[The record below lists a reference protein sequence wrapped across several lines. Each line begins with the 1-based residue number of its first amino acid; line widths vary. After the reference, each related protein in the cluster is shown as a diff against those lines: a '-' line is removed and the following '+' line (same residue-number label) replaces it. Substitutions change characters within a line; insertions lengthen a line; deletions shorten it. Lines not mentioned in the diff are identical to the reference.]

1 MMDHLSIN
9 KTRTAQSPTPG
20 PTQATVLLIT
30 KVFKF
35 QFHVSIK
42 FTSVLSFPQI
52 LVRVVP
58 TIVDEEQV
66 DTEAVNAGATEEE
79 EATTTTTREADTVV
93 IAIVKATVVVMKETI
108 TKVKETTN
116 NSKIGTRTVAVALAN
131 AMVLIVDTT
140 TATKAMEVLSNEAGK
155 DETITKAASSNSKD
169 LIRDPIEETML
180 VMALTLLVATTVADN
195 LNAAL
200 PEVRLEVEPEIPRM
214 RIATPLP
221 IRTNRRLQP
230 V

>member
-66 DTEAVNAGATEEE
+66 DTEVVNEGPTEE

-140 TATKAMEVLSNEAGK
+140 TATKVMEVLSNEAGK

>member
-1 MMDHLSIN
+1 M
-9 KTRTAQSPTPG
+9 
-20 PTQATVLLIT
+20 
-30 KVFKF
+30 KF
-35 QFHVSIK
+35 RFHVSIK
-42 FTSVLSFPQI
+42 LTGVLSLPQI
-52 LVRVVP
+52 LGRVVL

-66 DTEAVNAGATEEE
+66 DTEAVNEGATEEE

-155 DETITKAASSNSKD
+155 DVTITKAASSNSKD
-169 LIRDPIEETML
+169 LIHDPIEETML
-180 VMALTLLVATTVADN
+180 VMALTLIVATTVADN
-195 LNAAL
+195 LNEAL
-200 PEVRLEVEPEIPRM
+200 LEVRLEVEPEIPRM

-221 IRTNRRLQP
+221 TRTNRRLQP